1 MAPSKRPRRSTAKV
15 QPANVPYD
23 MGAFWDQHPHGEE
36 IIIVF
41 IAGDHMD
48 KVQAIAT
55 ARGEAFTSVVS
66 KEVRESPANVME
78 TLRRR
83 ARGDWRNA
91 DAFFRAG
98 AYTAMLEGPKGTS
111 AVWPIETLR
120 IARLCSARVTT
131 ISWNRQAD
139 ITIIIAEPEGIMS
152 AGTSTD
158 ETRRRNPKARKPSRA
173 GEISLHPL
181 VIGDPTTRQVEA
193 MMRDELGLDLKRDL
207 LAARTVTMLARQ
219 VELNT
224 RLIPAGC
231 GPLNQRPFG
240 WRVTANQAKRIVRV
254 VVDENIKGRTRR
266 GDPKPFV
273 CTEFPSI
280 ARGKKTWRVRAD
292 GPPPVGLRA
301 YDVDAM
307 TGKAKRVV

>member
-1 MAPSKRPRRSTAKV
+1 MAQSKRPKRSNAKV
-15 QPANVPYD
+15 RHTTVPYD
-23 MGAFWDQHPHGEE
+23 MGDFWDQHPHGEE

-55 ARGEAFTSVVS
+55 ARGEAFTAVVK
-66 KEVRESPANVME
+66 KEIHDSPANVME
-78 TLRRR
+78 SLSRRS
-83 ARGDWRNA
+83 RGDWGNA

-98 AYTAMLEGPKGTS
+98 PYTARIEGPKGGS
-111 AVWPIETLR
+111 CVWPIETLR

-139 ITIIIAEPEGIMS
+139 ITIIIAEPEGIVS

-158 ETRRRNPKARKPSRA
+158 DTRRRNPKPRKPSSSD
-173 GEISLHPL
+173 EVSPHPL
-181 VIGDPTTRQVEA
+181 VIGDPTTRRVEA

-207 LAARTVTMLARQ
+207 LAARTVTMLAHQ
-219 VELNT
+219 VKPST
-224 RLIPAGC
+224 RPVPAGR

-240 WRVTANQAKRIVRV
+240 WRVTANQAKRVVRA

-273 CTEFPSI
+273 YTEFPSI

-307 TGKAKRVV
+307 TGKAKRVM

>member
-1 MAPSKRPRRSTAKV
+1 MAPSKRPRRRTAKAE
-15 QPANVPYD
+15 PANVPYD

-48 KVQAIAT
+48 KLQAIAT
-55 ARGEAFTSVVS
+55 ARGEAFTAVV
-66 KEVRESPANVME
+66 KAEIHDSPANVMAS
-78 TLRRR
+78 LSRRS
-83 ARGDWRNA
+83 RGDWGNA

-98 AYTAMLEGPKGTS
+98 PYTARIEGPKGGS
-111 AVWPIETLR
+111 CVWPIETLR

-139 ITIIIAEPEGIMS
+139 ITIIIAEPEGIVS

-158 ETRRRNPKARKPSRA
+158 DTRRRNPKARKPSHA
-173 GEISLHPL
+173 GETSPHPL
-181 VIGDPTTRQVEA
+181 VIGDPTTRRVEA

-207 LAARTVTMLARQ
+207 LAVRTVTMLARQ

-224 RLIPAGC
+224 RSIPAGC

-240 WRVTANQAKRIVRV
+240 WRVTANQAKRIVRA

-301 YDVDAM
+301 YEVDSM